1 MRVAGLVMLTAIL
14 AAEGAQAQQPAAGT
28 AAAPADGTAWSFS
41 ASAFTYILPD
51 SANYVQPTVA
61 ADHGWLHLEARFNY
75 ENRDTGSAW
84 FGYNF
89 NVGEQLALEI
99 TPIVGVI
106 FGNTAGI
113 ASGYKALLGWQK
125 LELSSESEYVFDAND
140 SANNFLYTWSELT
153 LAPADWWR
161 FGLAVQRTKV
171 YRTNFDIQRGFV
183 VGFSYRRGEF
193 SAYLLNPDAS
203 HPTVVLAAGLTF

>member
-1 MRVAGLVMLTAIL
+1 
-14 AAEGAQAQQPAAGT
+14 
-28 AAAPADGTAWSFS
+28 
-41 ASAFTYILPD
+41 
-51 SANYVQPTVA
+51 
-61 ADHGWLHLEARFNY
+61 
-75 ENRDTGSAW
+75 
-84 FGYNF
+84 
-89 NVGEQLALEI
+89 
-99 TPIVGVI
+99 
-106 FGNTAGI
+106 
-113 ASGYKALLGWQK
+113 
-125 LELSSESEYVFDAND
+125 VFDAND

-203 HPTVVLAAGLTF
+203 HPTWFSQPVSLSDRVFRTRLTDRPRPRPSRSAARQPCTIFDGPSNS